1 MVLKEEA
8 KSIFERLFGPE
19 VARQLDTFDDPG
31 KYPEDFLEECVYF
44 LGKFIG
50 EEAAKK
56 KLEPLYRKYSKTH

>member
-19 VARQLDTFDDPG
+19 VARQLDDFDDPE
-31 KYPEDFLEECVYF
+31 KYPKDFLEECVYF

-50 EEAAKK
+50 EGTAKK
-56 KLEPLYRKYSKTH
+56 ILEPLYRKYSKTH